1 MKQTMH
7 RYKMLATL
15 VFIAWNLWRE
25 ENMVRTKEKRE
36 TMYGWDVFGHM
47 RWTCCCGDVS
57 WVVRKVSYME
67 RREVSRLLA
76 WLLSLSLD

>member
-7 RYKMLATL
+7 RYKTFATF

-25 ENMVRTKEKRE
+25 ATVAQIKEKRE
-36 TMYGWDVFGHM
+36 RTYVWDVFGM

-57 WVVRKVSYME
+57 WVARKVSYTE

>member
-1 MKQTMH
+1 MH
-7 RYKMLATL
+7 RYKMFTTFVL
-15 VFIAWNLWRE
+15 IAWNLWRE
-25 ENMVRTKEKRE
+25 ENMVQTKEKYE
-36 TMYGWDVFGHM
+36 TTYGWDVLGM